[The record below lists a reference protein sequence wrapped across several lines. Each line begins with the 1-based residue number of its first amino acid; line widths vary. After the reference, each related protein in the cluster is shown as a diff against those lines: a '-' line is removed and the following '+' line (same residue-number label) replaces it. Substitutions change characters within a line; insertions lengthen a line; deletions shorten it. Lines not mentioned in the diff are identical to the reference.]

1 MRRKMLKSKISRAT
15 VTEACVDYEGSI
27 SIDPALMEA
36 AEILPYEQ
44 VHVLD
49 ATNGERLVT
58 YAIEGEAGQI
68 CMNGAAALRVAVGD
82 TVIILAYAEFEP
94 EELLGRT
101 PAVVKVDAANR
112 IVDTTAVRGS
122 DA

>member
-36 AEILPYEQ
+36 AEIVPYEQ

-58 YAIEGEAGQI
+58 YAIEGEPGQI
-68 CMNGAAALRVAVGD
+68 CMNGAAALRVTVGD
-82 TVIILAYAEFEP
+82 TVIILAYADFEP
-94 EELLGRT
+94 GEWQGHS

-112 IVDTTAVRGS
+112 IIENAGVKGC